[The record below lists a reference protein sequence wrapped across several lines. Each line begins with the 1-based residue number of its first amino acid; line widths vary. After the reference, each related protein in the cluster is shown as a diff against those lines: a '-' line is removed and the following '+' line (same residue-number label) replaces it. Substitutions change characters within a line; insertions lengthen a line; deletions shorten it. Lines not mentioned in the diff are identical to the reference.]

1 MWQTASERMS
11 EAGAGDQEETIVEYV
26 VRERLTKD
34 QLVELLV
41 SLGGQKQGSR
51 DELGERLL
59 AIRGLKP
66 RDVLTKLAT
75 DDLKVV
81 IRRFGV
87 PEPSKS
93 GGLMGFANAV
103 LSDDRSSMVKRI
115 DEVAIK
121 QRTPIP
127 RGHPQPPRSNSQP
140 ASMTGE
146 APAAREPAP
155 VRAPAPASVP
165 TNPPERTSEAV
176 SRTPPIP
183 SVGGTPAG
191 LPVFQETRDF
201 VGAYKFAYQ
210 WDSEDLYEAELL
222 GALRGRFGSNN
233 AIRQQGDSGR
243 VYDIVVRNAARIEV
257 KLPKQKTE
265 LDRMIGQVGR
275 YLSQHPGGVI
285 VVIIGFTMKN
295 QQEIHNAQE
304 DLERAGA
311 VVFVK

>member
-127 RGHPQPPRSNSQP
+127 RGHPQPPRSDSQP

-201 VGAYKFAYQ
+201 VGATSSPTSGTPRTSTRQSCLARCAVGSVQTMRSASKAILAGFTIL
-210 WDSEDLYEAELL
+210 WSGTLL
-222 GALRGRFGSNN
+222 GLRSSYRSKRLN
-233 AIRQQGDSGR
+233 S
-243 VYDIVVRNAARIEV
+243 
-257 KLPKQKTE
+257 
-265 LDRMIGQVGR
+265 IG
-275 YLSQHPGGVI
+275 
-285 VVIIGFTMKN
+285 
-295 QQEIHNAQE
+295 
-304 DLERAGA
+304 
-311 VVFVK
+311 